1 MFTYLNP
8 DVRKRLVADGKL
20 IRIDS
25 NGSVIDVDQQEPPN
39 ELAINLMGPIPLPIK
54 LPGVDT
60 KPSYGG

>member
-25 NGSVIDVDQQEPPN
+25 NGSVIDVDQQKPP
-39 ELAINLMGPIPLPIK
+39 MSW
-54 LPGVDT
+54 
-60 KPSYGG
+60 PSI